1 MSQAFEVSILIAYRE
16 GFSPVTAEEIT
27 DYLREVLPPENW
39 PGIILGT
46 GLKVEE
52 IEDPNLGLVLSKF
65 REAAKAHGV
74 DS

>member
-1 MSQAFEVSILIAYRE
+1 MSQAFKVTIVVAYRE

-46 GLKVEE
+46 GLNVGE
-52 IEDPNLGLVLSKF
+52 IEDPNLEPVLSKF
-65 REAAKAHGV
+65 REAARAEGV